1 MVYFQVSRVGF
12 NCGIDKIK
20 CSNYPD
26 GCIECVKANF
36 VKFGCDISQNIKI
49 NMINSEEK
57 RIQMFQDLIW
67 QKFLD
72 VLNIKHILLMT
83 IDTGLPIV
91 DYPISGAGVDV
102 GFLTGFIQANI
113 TFSESGKTS
122 KGSTTQI
129 LNHKFYEFQYETFN
143 ILLKNGK
150 LIRLCLV
157 LDRKASN
164 SLKNLVSEFL
174 TEYETRYQD
183 KLEKLIKMG
192 ALDFNNTI
200 DFIID
205 TFNIKLVFPMV
216 LTHTFLPSVLES
228 INKNYIQKAIVDFS
242 KEILVSRQVF
252 FINNLLN
259 KVQKVVNI
267 DASIILYEIYQL
279 LIGKVIIPRNI
290 ETAAN
295 EIKKFHELRATR
307 IANNELISPIIAN
320 DNAMNE
326 LKGKANTMSEEE
338 ARKLMETYIKKG
350 ETVER
355 SSAFKEA
362 QKEYEK
368 ALYLA
373 TGFDFKLDIGRISF
387 MVLELDKKVKN
398 IDLDYAVEAGEKAEK
413 KKDYINAI
421 SNFKQALKIIE
432 FYGNESKIKKMEK
445 RIVGLQKYV

>member
-12 NCGIDKIK
+12 NCGIDKK
-20 CSNYPD
+20 ECNRYPD
-26 GCIECVKANF
+26 GCTECIKAQF
-36 VKFGCDISQNIKI
+36 VKFGFDVSQNIRI
-49 NMINSEEK
+49 NVIDSEEK
-57 RIQMFQDLIW
+57 RNQMFRDLIW

-83 IDTGLPIV
+83 KDTGLPIV

-113 TFSESGKTS
+113 TFSESGKAS
-122 KGSTTQI
+122 KGSTTQV

-143 ILLKNGK
+143 ILLKNDN

-164 SLKNLVSEFL
+164 SLKKLVSEFL
-174 TEYETRYQD
+174 NDYETRYQE
-183 KLEKLIKMG
+183 KLQKLIKIG
-192 ALDFNNTI
+192 VLEFDDTI

-216 LTHTFLPSVLES
+216 LTHTVLPNVLEKIS
-228 INKNYIQKAIVDFS
+228 KNHIQKAIVDFA
-242 KEILVSRQVF
+242 KEILASRQVF

-259 KVQKVVNI
+259 KMQKIVNI
-267 DASIILYEIYQL
+267 DPSIILYEIYQL
-279 LIGKVIIPRNI
+279 LISKVIIPTNI
-290 ETAAN
+290 ETASN
-295 EIKKFHELRATR
+295 EIKKFHELRAIR

-320 DNAMNE
+320 DNAVNE

-338 ARKLMETYIKKG
+338 ARKLMETFIKKG
-350 ETVER
+350 ETTER
-355 SSAFKEA
+355 ALAYKEA

-368 ALYLA
+368 ALFLA

-398 IDLDYAVEAGEKAEK
+398 IELDYAVEAGEKAEK

-445 RIVGLQKYV
+445 RIIGLQKHV